1 MTELDLPQ
9 EDMEF
14 LENISKPKRDPAL
27 QQCFDDLQQAA
38 KTGDE
43 FAKQSLESLLVAEST
58 TDEFRGVM
66 QQLMNESVNICQTL
80 LPEIITFSLADRA
93 FMGRLADTLQ
103 AIQRSAFAY
112 GWIARDRKGV
122 DNGIQA

>member
-9 EDMEF
+9 EDIEF
-14 LENISKPKRDPAL
+14 LESISQPDRNPVL
-27 QQCFDDLQQAA
+27 QQCLDGLQQDADA
-38 KTGDE
+38 GDE

-58 TDEFRGVM
+58 TDEFRAVM
-66 QQLMNESVNICQTL
+66 QQLMNESISICRTL

-112 GWIARDRKGV
+112 GWIARDRKEVIDEG
-122 DNGIQA
+122 